1 MKINQFNITAGRTFV
16 IAELSANHNNDI
28 ELAKDTIRAMK
39 ESGADCVK
47 LQTYTA
53 ESLSINADNEY
64 FGPRKNGLWKGWRPY
79 DLYKNAA
86 MPWEWQP
93 ELIELA
99 GSLGMICF
107 SSPFDFKAVDFL
119 ADLDTPA
126 YKIASFE
133 IHDLPLIKYAAS
145 KGKPMI
151 ISTGIATLEDISN
164 AVKACKGV
172 GNKQIALLKCTSAYP
187 APFNE
192 INLRTIPNMK
202 ETFDCVVGLSD
213 HTLGS
218 AAPLGAVALGAKI
231 IEKHFIL
238 DRSLGGV
245 DSSFS
250 MEPQEFKEMVDG
262 IRNLEEAL
270 GSVTYDLTEKAADSR
285 KRGRSLF
292 IATDV
297 KEGDIFTNENVRS
310 VRPAAGL
317 PPVNL
322 DVVLGKK
329 AKINLAKGTP
339 LKWKDVGN

>member
-1 MKINQFNITAGRTFV
+1 MKINQFNLTENKTFV

-53 ESLSINADNEY
+53 ESLSIDVDNEY
-64 FGPRKNGLWKGWRPY
+64 FGPRGNGLWKGWRPY

-99 GSLGMICF
+99 ESLGMICF
-107 SSPFDFKAVDFL
+107 SSPFDSKAVDFL
-119 ADLDTPA
+119 EGLDTPA
-126 YKIASFE
+126 FKIASFE

-164 AVKACKGV
+164 AVKACKEV
-172 GNKQIALLKCTSAYP
+172 GNDQIALLKCTSAYP

-218 AAPLGAVALGAKI
+218 VAPLGAVALGAKI

-250 MEPQEFKEMVDG
+250 MEPKEFKEMVDG

-270 GSVTYDLTEKAADSR
+270 GTVTYDLTEKAADSR
-285 KRGRSLF
+285 TRGRSIF
-292 IATDV
+292 SVQDI
-297 KEGDIFTNENVRS
+297 KEGEIFTMENVRS

-317 PPVNL
+317 APKYL
-322 DVVLGKK
+322 DNIIGTVATKDIK
-329 AKINLAKGTP
+329 KGTP
-339 LKWKDVGN
+339 LNWKDVGR